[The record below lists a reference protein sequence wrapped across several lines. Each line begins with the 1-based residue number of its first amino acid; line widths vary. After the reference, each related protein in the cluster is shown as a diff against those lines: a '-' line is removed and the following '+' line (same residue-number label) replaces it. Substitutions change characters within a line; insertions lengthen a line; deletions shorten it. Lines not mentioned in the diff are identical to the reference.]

1 MPVLDA
7 GAGAGA
13 SNTRMLIR
21 KERFA
26 GRDRADPREPCAND
40 VECGGR
46 VGNGGVCWSRA
57 KVEGSI
63 EKKLVSITCSQGVDT
78 VGVIGEGGAWGK
90 MGHWGMGAGIN
101 RMIQT
106 TVTYLG
112 RYIQARSAVH
122 VATRSYFYF
131 T

>member
-1 MPVLDA
+1 MPVLAA

-46 VGNGGVCWSRA
+46 VGNGGVWTVQGQ
-57 KVEGSI
+57 VEGSTT
-63 EKKLVSITCSQGVDT
+63 KKSGVPILTQPRCGYYVQWVS
-78 VGVIGEGGAWGK
+78 
-90 MGHWGMGAGIN
+90 
-101 RMIQT
+101 
-106 TVTYLG
+106 
-112 RYIQARSAVH
+112 
-122 VATRSYFYF
+122 
-131 T
+131 

>member
-1 MPVLDA
+1 MPVLGA

-46 VGNGGVCWSRA
+46 VGNGGVWTVQGQ
-57 KVEGSI
+57 VEGSTKRKWSPFYAAKVWI
-63 EKKLVSITCSQGVDT
+63 QWVS
-78 VGVIGEGGAWGK
+78 
-90 MGHWGMGAGIN
+90 
-101 RMIQT
+101 
-106 TVTYLG
+106 
-112 RYIQARSAVH
+112 
-122 VATRSYFYF
+122 
-131 T
+131 

>member
-1 MPVLDA
+1 
-7 GAGAGA
+7 
-13 SNTRMLIR
+13 MLIR

-63 EKKLVSITCSQGVDT
+63 ERKKGGVHSMQPRC
-78 VGVIGEGGAWGK
+78 GYSGCHRGGGGMGQ
-90 MGHWGMGAGIN
+90 MGHWGMGAGIKKEKKEN
-101 RMIQT
+101 THYCSLPR
-106 TVTYLG
+106 
-112 RYIQARSAVH
+112 
-122 VATRSYFYF
+122 
-131 T
+131 